1 FFQPEGQPPTIP
13 GQEPTASLNIV
24 SPGDF
29 AAMGVA
35 QVAGRTLNSNDAQG
49 ATPVA
54 LISETA
60 AHRYWPNINPIGRHL
75 SILSRVYSGKSET
88 STQALEIV
96 GIMKDVRGFD
106 LWEPRSDIYVPFE
119 QHPISFALLNVRT
132 AVAPLSVV
140 PSIRDAVLAIDN
152 EQPVNEVM
160 LLSEQIARTYGT
172 LRFPMTLVWIF
183 ASLALLLSVVGI
195 FGVMSYT
202 VSRRTHELAIRMA
215 LGADRI
221 TVLRQILRE
230 GLGVTLI
237 GVAIGLLAALSLSRI
252 MADYVYGIKATDPL
266 TYAAATFVLIL
277 ASLAACFI
285 PARRAASVDPMRAL
299 RNE

>member
-1 FFQPEGQPPTIP
+1 MTP

-35 QVAGRTLNSNDAQG
+35 LIAGRTLTQSDAQG
-49 ATPVA
+49 STPVA

-60 AHRYWPNINPIGRHL
+60 AHRYWPNTNPIGRHL
-75 SILSRVYSGKSET
+75 SVLARVYSGKAES
-88 STQALEIV
+88 STQSLEIV
-96 GIMKDVRGFD
+96 GIVKDRRGFD
-106 LWEPRSDIYVPFE
+106 LWEPRSDLYAPFE
-119 QHPISFALLNVRT
+119 QHPISFAYLNVRT
-132 AVAPLSVV
+132 TVAPLSVV
-140 PSIRDAVLAIDN
+140 PSIREAVLAIDN
-152 EQPVNEVM
+152 EQPVNDPM
-160 LLSEQIARTYGT
+160 LLTEQIARTYGT

-183 ASLALLLSVVGI
+183 ASLALLLSAVGI

-215 LGADRI
+215 LGADRL

-230 GLGVTLI
+230 GLGVALI
-237 GVAIGLLAALSLSRI
+237 GVAVGLLAALALSRI

-266 TYAAATFVLIL
+266 TYAAATLVLVL
-277 ASLAACFI
+277 VAMAACYI
-285 PARRAASVDPMRAL
+285 PARRAASVNPMQAL